1 MSDDT
6 TPAAGDAPVTEEE
19 VLVDL
24 DPSEVIDVY
33 GDPDTDTEE
42 DPVLDEGHPYEPE
55 DVPGAEPPADE
66 FAEVVI
72 PSAEDELTDDVEEV

>member
-1 MSDDT
+1 MSDNT
-6 TPAAGDAPVTEEE
+6 PPAAGDAPVTEEE

-72 PSAEDELTDDVEEV
+72 PSAEDELTADSEEG